1 VTDRLTKR
9 DLVAKIAERTGLTK
23 TNAENALEAFL
34 EEVQDVL
41 ARSGKISLV
50 GFGTFE
56 VAERKARKGR
66 NPKSG
71 ENIEIPATR
80 VPRFKAGKGL
90 KDKVK

>member
-1 VTDRLTKR
+1 MTDRLTKR

>member
-1 VTDRLTKR
+1 
-9 DLVAKIAERTGLTK
+9 VAKIAERTGLTK